1 MYRVKLSQFEGPLAA
16 LLDLIEKRKLSIN
29 EISLAKVTD
38 QYVEYLKSL
47 EGFPMEE
54 VAGFIAVASTLL
66 LIKSSSLIPSLELS
80 EEETGDIKDLERRL
94 KLYKLM
100 KGATFILGRNF
111 GKNLMFGREA
121 FLGCSFDF
129 LEPKGATKE
138 KLFSALSMIV
148 KNLPQKEI
156 LPNALVKKTV
166 SLEKKI
172 SEINWSVEE
181 AQKSGFAHFE
191 IIKIGRI
198 LGGK

>member
-80 EEETGDIKDLERRL
+80 EEETGEIKDLECCL
-94 KLYKLM
+94 KL
-100 KGATFILGRNF
+100 
-111 GKNLMFGREA
+111 
-121 FLGCSFDF
+121 
-129 LEPKGATKE
+129 
-138 KLFSALSMIV
+138 
-148 KNLPQKEI
+148 
-156 LPNALVKKTV
+156 
-166 SLEKKI
+166 
-172 SEINWSVEE
+172 
-181 AQKSGFAHFE
+181 
-191 IIKIGRI
+191 
-198 LGGK
+198 